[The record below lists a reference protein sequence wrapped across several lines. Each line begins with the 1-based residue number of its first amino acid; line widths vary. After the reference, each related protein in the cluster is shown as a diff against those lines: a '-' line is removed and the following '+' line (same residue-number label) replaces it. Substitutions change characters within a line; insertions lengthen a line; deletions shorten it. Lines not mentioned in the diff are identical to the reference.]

1 MADAMQGAAG
11 STVAWRRDRA
21 WLPTIAVASVIVLL
35 VFGGFVVAAALS
47 EPAGPPVTVGRAVTV
62 QPLTGW
68 EALAPGETGGLPA
81 DRITRGGGNLDVVV
95 APFYANGA
103 RSLANEY
110 ADRVLRSQLSSLSV
124 SGDLTTVS
132 LGQALLGERFTY
144 VGVTDTGASV
154 EGEVTVTVTQ
164 SGAGVVFDGWAPE
177 GLLSFVD
184 GDIHTMIDRAR
195 YP

>member
-1 MADAMQGAAG
+1 MGGAVATPTADR
-11 STVAWRRDRA
+11 RRDA
-21 WLPTIAVASVIVLL
+21 WLPTIVVASVIVVL
-35 VFGGFVVAAALS
+35 VFGGFVTAAALS

-68 EALAPGETGGLPA
+68 EALEGGEAGGLPA
-81 DRITRGGGNLDVVV
+81 ARLTRGGGNLDVVV
-95 APFYANGA
+95 APFYASGA

-110 ADRVLRSQLSSLSV
+110 IDRVLRRQLSSLSV
-124 SGDLTTVS
+124 SDNFTTVA
-132 LGQALLGERFTY
+132 LGGALLAERFTY

-164 SGAGVVFDGWAPE
+164 TGAGVVFDGWAPE

-184 GDIHTMIDRAR
+184 GDIHTMIERAR
-195 YP
+195 FP